1 MSTRRPPGA
10 PAARGRAVALVLA
23 AIVAV
28 VAAVLGATATTGA
41 GSRSAASAAS
51 RRAATGRGPV
61 VDPGTYVALGDS
73 YTSGPAIP
81 TQLGP
86 DTAPA
91 APAACLR
98 SSENYPSLS
107 ARALGLQLTDVSC
120 GGATTGDID
129 TSQGPGIPAQLS
141 ALRRTTALVTIG
153 IGGNDL
159 GFSTIAG
166 NCAAYTPWGPTR
178 VGWSCAAHYTTD
190 GVDQLTA
197 AVQQVEAKVAAVLT
211 RVRQRAPGA
220 AVFVVGYPDIIPPTG
235 SGCWPDLP
243 FRVADLSFLRGV
255 EAQLN
260 AALASAAAQAGDH
273 YVDMATP
280 SQDHSACAAEG
291 TRWVEGVLH
300 SAQSYPLHPDAT
312 GMAGMATVLEAAMH
326 PVVEAASGAVPAH

>member
-1 MSTRRPPGA
+1 MSTRRPSGS

-23 AIVAV
+23 ATAAVVAV
-28 VAAVLGATATTGA
+28 VAATTATTGA
-41 GSRSAASAAS
+41 GSRAAASPAA
-51 RRAATGRGPV
+51 RRATINRAPV
-61 VDPGTYVALGDS
+61 VVPGTYVALGDS

-86 DTAPA
+86 DTVPA

-98 SSENYPSLS
+98 SSQNYPSLT

-120 GGATTGDID
+120 GGATTDD
-129 TSQGPGIPAQLS
+129 MDHPQGPGIPAQLS
-141 ALRRTTALVTIG
+141 AVRRTTALVTIG

-166 NCAAYTPWGPTR
+166 NCASYTPWGPTR
-178 VGWSCAAHYTTD
+178 VGWSCAAHYTTG
-190 GVDQLTA
+190 GVDQLAT
-197 AVQQVEAKVAAVLT
+197 AVQQVEAKVAGVLSQ
-211 RVRQRAPGA
+211 VRLRAPGA
-220 AVFVVGYPDIIPPTG
+220 AVFVIGYPDILPPTG

-243 FRVADLSFLRGV
+243 FRVADLGFLRGV
-255 EAQLN
+255 EAQLD
-260 AALASAAAQAGDH
+260 AALARAAAGAGDH

-280 SQDHSACAAEG
+280 SQDHSACTAEG

-326 PVVEAASGAVPAH
+326 PVLEAAMHPGP